1 MRIGIYGG
9 TFNPIHRGH
18 LTAAKAAME
27 QLRLDKLLLVP
38 ASVPPHKVLPEGSA
52 SPDQRLEMTVLATA
66 ELGRKAEVLDIEL
79 RRTGKSYTCDTM
91 RELREMY
98 PEDELWLLM
107 GSDMFLS
114 LHTWYH
120 PEVILSLAGVGAF
133 SRLEASE
140 DEIFRRQKRFLEENY
155 GARVETVRNDDVIE
169 VSSTEIREALARGE
183 GREYLPEAVYGYI
196 LRKGLYGARCD
207 LKHLTPEELRPVALS
222 YLKPKRMPHVLGT
235 EQEAVKLAE
244 KYGADV
250 TDARI
255 AALLHDCTKKL
266 DLEQQLAL
274 CGEYGIPLDDL
285 ERRALKLLHSKTGAA
300 VARDVFGVKDEIYE
314 AILWHTTGKPDMT
327 LLEKVIYLADYIE
340 PTRDFDGVE
349 ELRRVVYEDLDR
361 GLLMG
366 LEETIRDME
375 ERGNPIHRNTLEARD
390 YYLNLLKREDKDM
403 KTPKELALMAAKAL
417 NDKKAK
423 DIQVLEITDLTT
435 LADFFVIATG
445 SSNTQINAL
454 VDNVEKELHQQAG
467 EDPLH
472 REGYRGG
479 TWVLLDYG
487 CIAVHV
493 FNAENRQFY
502 GLEHLWR
509 DGKQV
514 DLTEV
519 LGEKE

>member
-9 TFNPIHRGH
+9 TFNPIHMGH
-18 LTAAKAAME
+18 VTAARAAME
-27 QLRLDKLLLVP
+27 QLALDKLLLVP

-52 SPDQRLEMTVLATA
+52 SADQRLEMTTLATA
-66 ELGRKAEVLDIEL
+66 EISRKAEVLDIEL
-79 RRTGKSYTCDTM
+79 KRTGKSYTCDTLQ
-91 RELREMY
+91 ELRDRY

-114 LHTWYH
+114 LHTWYK
-120 PEVILSLAGVGAF
+120 PDVILSLANIGAF
-133 SRLEASE
+133 SRLESNE
-140 DEIFRRQKRFLEENY
+140 DETFRRQKRFLEETY

-169 VSSTEIREALARGE
+169 VSSTDIREALANGA
-183 GREYLPEAVYGYI
+183 GKEYLPEAVCGYI
-196 LRKGLYGARCD
+196 LRQGLYGTHCD
-207 LKHLTPEELRPVALS
+207 LKHLTPEELRPIALS

-235 EQEAVKLAE
+235 EQEAIRLAE

-266 DLEQQLAL
+266 DLEEQLAL
-274 CGEYGIPLDDL
+274 CEEYGIELDGL
-285 ERRALKLLHSKTGAA
+285 ERKALKLLHSKTGAA
-300 VARDVFGVKDEIYE
+300 IARDVFGVKDEIYQ

-340 PTRDFDGVE
+340 PTRDFNGVDR
-349 ELRRVVYEDLDR
+349 LRKAVYEDLDK

-366 LEETIRDME
+366 LNDTIREME
-375 ERGNPIHRNTLEARD
+375 ERGNPIHHNTLEARD
-390 YYLNLLKREDKDM
+390 YLLRNEGRNM
-403 KTPKELALMAAKAL
+403 KTSKELAIMAAKAL
-417 NDKKAK
+417 SDKKAK
-423 DIQVLEITDLTT
+423 DIRVLEITDLTT
-435 LADFFVIATG
+435 LADYFVIATG

-454 VDNVEKELHQQAG
+454 VDNVEKELHEQAG
-467 EDPLH
+467 EEPLH

-514 DLTEV
+514 DLTGV
-519 LGEKE
+519 LEEKE